1 MLVHNVHIIGTRGF
15 SDIRIE
21 EGKIQEVFSAG
32 SLKNHRAELSLS
44 FGDSVAFPGFINS
57 HDHLD
62 FNLFPQLGNKIYNS
76 YTEWGKD
83 IHRVNKEE
91 ISQVMQVPLALRVQ
105 WGLYKNLLN
114 GVTTVINHGKA
125 LPVGD
130 ELITVFQRSRSLHS
144 PAFEKNWRWKINS
157 PFSKRR
163 PFVIHLGEG
172 TDHASCREI
181 DSIIRWNLFR
191 RKIIAVHG
199 VAMNDKQAPAFRALI
214 WCPASNYFL
223 LNKTAP
229 VNSLSKKTAVALGTD
244 STLTASWNLWEHLRL
259 ARKEKMVSDEE
270 LLDMLTGKPA
280 AAWCFDNRGSISAGL
295 QADIVVAR
303 CKPDKNGMDNFY
315 AMNPEDL
322 LLVLQKGNIR
332 MFDARL
338 SDQLGL
344 INFPATKFSKI
355 SIHGETKYVEGDLP
369 GLMQQI
375 RSYYPSVSFPI
386 SAS

>member
-1 MLVHNVHIIGTRGF
+1 MLVHNVHIIGTQGF

-21 EGKIQEVFSAG
+21 DGKIKEVFSAG
-32 SLKNHRAELSLS
+32 ALKNHRSELSLS
-44 FGDSVAFPGFINS
+44 FADSVAFPGFINS

-83 IHRVNKEE
+83 IHSVNKEE
-91 ISQVMQVPLALRVQ
+91 ISRVMQVPLALRVQ
-105 WGLYKNLLN
+105 WGVYKNLLN
-114 GVTTVINHGKA
+114 GVTTVINHGKP
-125 LPVGD
+125 LPVEC
-130 ELITVFQRSRSLHS
+130 ELISVFQRSRSLHS

-157 PFSKRR
+157 PFSKNR

-191 RKIIAVHG
+191 RKIIAVHC
-199 VAMNDKQAPAFRALI
+199 VAMNDKQAPEFRALI

-229 VNSLSKKTAVALGTD
+229 VNSLSKKTAVTLGTD

-259 ARKEKMVSDEE
+259 ARKQKMVSDEG
-270 LLDMLTGKPA
+270 LLDMLTGIPA

-303 CKPDKNGMDNFY
+303 CKTDKNGMDNFY
-315 AMNPEDL
+315 ALNPEDL
-322 LLVLQKGNIR
+322 LMVLHKGNIR
-332 MFDARL
+332 MFDAKL
-338 SDQLGL
+338 SDQLRL
-344 INFPATKFSKI
+344 FNFPLKKFSKI
-355 SIHGETKYVEGDLP
+355 SIHGETKFVEGDLP

-375 RSYYPSVSFPI
+375 RSYFPAVNFPI